1 MFKNRINHPADS
13 YSKWIITI
21 HAVIWLAVFLYPLL
35 GIIESLAE
43 GDPCDWHGVIQSYVA
58 ILPFFVI
65 FLINTLLLLP
75 RLLFIGKYRLYILSA
90 AALLTG
96 FILFKC
102 FTMPPRH
109 EPPPAAPAAF
119 HPAPPHPA
127 PFQAPH
133 RFSPA
138 PDHRPPGH
146 GAGPIVTDSIIAF
159 LLIAFGA
166 GLRAIFNNI
175 QSKKQISDLENLK
188 MKYELSY
195 LKAQLSPHFFM
206 NILNN
211 IHGMVELNPQKAQKL
226 LLEMSK
232 LMRYVLYESSS
243 SRVTLSRELSFIES
257 YISLMKSRYSSKKVE
272 IHLRLPDPGA
282 AAGLLIPPLIF
293 IVFIENAFKHG
304 ISYRGESFIAI
315 TFRLEDDRLLFSC
328 SNSIH
333 PGADSSGRS
342 RQQGGV
348 GLTNVRKRLEM
359 IYGSNFSL
367 LTDHSDQTFNVT
379 LDLPAHED
387 KMSGN

>member
-1 MFKNRINHPADS
+1 
-13 YSKWIITI
+13 
-21 HAVIWLAVFLYPLL
+21 
-35 GIIESLAE
+35 
-43 GDPCDWHGVIQSYVA
+43 
-58 ILPFFVI
+58 
-65 FLINTLLLLP
+65 
-75 RLLFIGKYRLYILSA
+75 
-90 AALLTG
+90 
-96 FILFKC
+96 
-102 FTMPPRH
+102 
-109 EPPPAAPAAF
+109 
-119 HPAPPHPA
+119 
-127 PFQAPH
+127 
-133 RFSPA
+133 
-138 PDHRPPGH
+138 
-146 GAGPIVTDSIIAF
+146 
-159 LLIAFGA
+159 
-166 GLRAIFNNI
+166 
-175 QSKKQISDLENLK
+175 
-188 MKYELSY
+188 
-195 LKAQLSPHFFM
+195 
-206 NILNN
+206 
-211 IHGMVELNPQKAQKL
+211 MVELNPQKAQKL

-272 IHLRLPDPGA
+272 IHLQLPDPGA

-333 PGADSSGRS
+333 PGTDNSGRS

-367 LTDHSDQTFNVT
+367 LTDHIDQTFNVT